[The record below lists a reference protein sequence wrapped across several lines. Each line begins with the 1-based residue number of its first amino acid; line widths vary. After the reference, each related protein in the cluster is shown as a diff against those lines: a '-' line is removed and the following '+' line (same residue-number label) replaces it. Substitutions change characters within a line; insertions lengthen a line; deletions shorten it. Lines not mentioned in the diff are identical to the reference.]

1 MTNKAKKQRA
11 GRPMFGP
18 NVTPAELAAMTTDD
32 VMQVYSGADGKCCC
46 GCAGEH
52 TYNPK
57 HRRAASADHGY
68 EIGAELCDEQRV
80 GHVLRKVQR
89 EAAKGGNN
97 VTFGSNNVAAVV
109 GRRIHIVYPTA
120 QVAK

>member
-1 MTNKAKKQRA
+1 MTSKAKKQRA

-18 NVTPAELAAMTTDD
+18 DVTPAELAAMTTDD
-32 VMQVYSGADGKCCC
+32 VMQVYSGVNGKCCC

-57 HRRAASADHGY
+57 HRRAASVDHGY
-68 EIGAELCDEQRV
+68 EIGADQCDAQRV
-80 GHVLRKVQR
+80 GRVLRQVQR
-89 EAAKGGNN
+89 EAAKGGSN
-97 VTFGSNNVAAVV
+97 VMFSSNHVAAVV
-109 GRRIHIVYPTA
+109 GRRVHIVYPMA